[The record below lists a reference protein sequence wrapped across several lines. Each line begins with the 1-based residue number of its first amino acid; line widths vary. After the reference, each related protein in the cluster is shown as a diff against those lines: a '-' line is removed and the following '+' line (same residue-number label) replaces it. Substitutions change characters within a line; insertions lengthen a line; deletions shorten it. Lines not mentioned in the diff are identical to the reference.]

1 MRVGAGG
8 PVVVVG
14 VAIAM
19 TAMTAIAGCG
29 GSAPADT
36 TPATVPA
43 RGASADPGS
52 EMVPPE
58 KMDEINRNLA
68 RKRQV
73 VSRCLALAVDNKELP
88 RNTKGKLTV
97 ELVIS
102 PSGKA
107 DDVKI
112 VRATVE
118 SPMLHDCVI
127 ARIKEIQFP
136 ELPKPYVTSYTYGFE
151 AT

>member
-1 MRVGAGG
+1 MSHGTHG
-8 PVVVVG
+8 
-14 VAIAM
+14 AIAAAGLAIGLV
-19 TAMTAIAGCG
+19 TACG
-29 GSAPADT
+29 GTSSAPA
-36 TPATVPA
+36 PAVPA
-43 RGASADPGS
+43 AAPRPDRSS

-73 VSRCLALAVDNKELP
+73 MSRCLSLAIDNKELP
-88 RNTKGKLTV
+88 RNSKGKVTV
-97 ELVIS
+97 ELVIA
-102 PSGKA
+102 PNGKA

-112 VRATVE
+112 VRASVE
-118 SPMLHDCVI
+118 SAMLNDCVI

-136 ELPKPYVTSYTYGFE
+136 ELPRPYVTSYTYGFE